1 MMLNERNKKAREVL
15 SSFLLAIV
23 LMIFPVVSGIIVT
36 VNNMDVPQM
45 YWVQGA
51 FMLASIAVPLY
62 ILLITKTRLS
72 QIGFSK
78 VKKGGI
84 KAVLYF
90 TPIIAAKMGYLFF
103 ETKHSGEMLIALVF
117 FTVAIGLSEE
127 IYFRGII
134 LKRLMMRFSTK
145 QAVLLSSVL
154 FAAVHASQ
162 AFSGEEFVGIA
173 LTVANALIFGVVA
186 SEIVILTES
195 LIPTIIWHAL
205 YNFINWIT
213 LVQGSQEAILIIFES
228 VIMVLYGI
236 YLWTKLPKKQ
246 IHTLES

>member
-1 MMLNERNKKAREVL
+1 MLV
-15 SSFLLAIV
+15 IV

-36 VNNMDVPQM
+36 VNNMDVVQM
-45 YWVQGA
+45 FWVQGA
-51 FMLASIAVPLY
+51 FMLASIAVPLC
-62 ILLITKTRLS
+62 ILFITKLRLS

-84 KAVLYF
+84 KAALNF
-90 TPIIAAKMGYLFF
+90 IPIIAAKMGYLFF
-103 ETKHSGEMLIALVF
+103 GFKHSREILIALLF

-134 LKRLMMRFSTK
+134 LRELMRHFSIK

-162 AFSGEEFVGIA
+162 AFSGEGFVAIA
-173 LTVANALIFGVVA
+173 LAIANAFIFGVVA

-195 LIPTIIWHAL
+195 LILTIIWHAL

-213 LVQGSQEAILIIFES
+213 LVQATQEVVLIIFES
-228 VIMVLYGI
+228 VIIILYGI
-236 YLWTKLPKKQ
+236 YLWTKLPKNRY
-246 IHTLES
+246 ID